1 MSTATAVPSTLGA
14 QPGTGP
20 APAGPSL
27 LQLVRVELRKS
38 ADTRAGSWLLL
49 VIALGTLLVVGL
61 QLVFDDGVDGSFG
74 YFFGFSQLPVG
85 LLLPVLG
92 ILLVTSEWS
101 QRTAMTTFALVP
113 DRSRVLTAKV
123 IAGAVLGVLGVAVGA
138 VASVLGTALVPAV
151 TGLDAG
157 WDLDAAQ
164 LGQVLLVQVLTVLV
178 GVAFGML
185 LLSSPLAIVLYFVLP
200 TVFTLLVNTVT
211 ALDWV
216 RDWLDLSTTT
226 IPMYEG
232 RLAGEGWAQVGTS
245 VALWLLLPL
254 VLGWLRIRR
263 TEIS

>member
-1 MSTATAVPSTLGA
+1 MSTSTVVPSALGA
-14 QPGTGP
+14 RPGTGP
-20 APAGPSL
+20 APLRPALLRL
-27 LQLVRVELRKS
+27 LQVELRKS
-38 ADTRAGSWLLL
+38 ADTRAGYWLLL
-49 VIALGTLLVVGL
+49 VIVLGTMLVSGL

-101 QRTAMTTFALVP
+101 QRTALTTFALVP
-113 DRSRVLTAKV
+113 DRSRVLTAKLL
-123 IAGAVLGVLGVAVGA
+123 AGVVLGVLGVGVGA
-138 VASVLGTALVPAV
+138 VASALATAFVPAV
-151 TGLDAG
+151 TGLEAG
-157 WDLDAAQ
+157 WDLSAAQ
-164 LGQVLLVQVLTVLV
+164 LGQVLLVQVVVVLV

-200 TVFTLLVNTVT
+200 TVFTILVNAVA
-211 ALDWV
+211 ALNWV

>member
-1 MSTATAVPSTLGA
+1 MSTATVPSALGA
-14 QPGTGP
+14 REQGGRA
-20 APAGPSL
+20 APAPSL

-38 ADTRAGSWLLL
+38 YDTRAGFWLLL

-61 QLVFDDGVDGSFG
+61 QLAFDDGVDGSFG

-113 DRSRVLTAKV
+113 ARSRVLTAKV
-123 IAGAVLGVLGVAVGA
+123 LAGAVLGVLGVVVAA
-138 VASVLGTALVPAV
+138 VASALATAFVPVLTALDSSWQL
-151 TGLDAG
+151 GG
-157 WDLDAAQ
+157 AQ
-164 LGQVLLVQVLTVLV
+164 LGQVLLVQVVTVLV

-200 TVFTLLVNTVT
+200 TVFTVLVNTVG

-226 IPMYEG
+226 LPMYEG
-232 RLAGEGWAQVGTS
+232 GLAGQGWAQVGTS
-245 VALWLLLPL
+245 VALWLLVPL
-254 VLGWLRIRR
+254 VLGWAGILR
-263 TEIS
+263 TEIA